1 MASAPPSAAPP
12 SAAGASPAPPTAV
25 IARTLV
31 GLAWPIVLQR
41 ASQAVIGFCDA
52 LMVAPLGES
61 ALAAVTTGSLNV
73 LLLIILPT
81 GTVFI
86 LQSFTSQLRGRG
98 DIGAVRR
105 YAWYGLAVSALAGLL
120 ALAALPLLPIVLG
133 RFGYDPEVR
142 LQLEAYLAI
151 RFLSVGPAVA
161 IEALGNWFG
170 GLGKTR
176 PSMVAG
182 ITAMAANV
190 AGNYVLIEPHF
201 GLPGYG
207 VRGAAWASTLAT
219 LAGLAVIALP
229 FAREATVGGSR
240 RLSGRELGRVLR
252 FGLPN
257 GINWF
262 LEFAAFVLFINA
274 MVTHLGTTTLAAF
287 NVALQLNSV
296 AFMPAFGLASAGAIL
311 VGEAIGRRAPA
322 EVWRYVRLTLATAAL
337 WMVSVGAFYFMWPG
351 PLLELFAQPGS
362 NRAEFLRLGAL
373 MLAFSAFW
381 QLFDAAGITFSEAL
395 RAAGDTTW
403 CMGLRIVLAWFLFL
417 PGAWYFVVV
426 RQGGVPAVMSMLV
439 AYILLLA
446 GGFALRFWSG
456 KWRSI
461 ELIGTPEPVA

>member
-1 MASAPPSAAPP
+1 MASAPPSTAAP
-12 SAAGASPAPPTAV
+12 AAASPALSTAGTTR
-25 IARTLV
+25 ALLH
-31 GLAWPIVLQR
+31 LAWPIVLQR
-41 ASQAVIGFCDA
+41 ASQAVIGFSDA

-61 ALAAVTTGSLNV
+61 ALAAVTTGSLNA
-73 LLLIILPT
+73 LLFIILPS
-81 GTVFI
+81 GIVFI

-98 DIGAVRR
+98 DLGAVRR
-105 YAWYGLAVSALAGLL
+105 YAWYGLALAALAGLIS
-120 ALAALPLLPIVLG
+120 LAALPLLSGVLR
-133 RFGYDPEVR
+133 RFDYTPEVR
-142 LQLEAYLAI
+142 EDLAAYLAI
-151 RFLSVGPAVA
+151 RLLSVGPAVG

-182 ITAMAANV
+182 ITAMGANV
-190 AGNYVLIEPHF
+190 VGNYLLIEPHL
-201 GLPGYG
+201 GLPGHG

-219 LAGLAVIALP
+219 VAGFLFILVP
-229 FAREATVGGSR
+229 FAREAKSAQPGSW
-240 RLSGRELGRVLR
+240 STREFGRVLR
-252 FGLPN
+252 FGVPN

-262 LEFAAFVLFINA
+262 LEFAAFVLFINV
-274 MVTHLGTTTLAAF
+274 MVTPLGTTTLAAF

-311 VGEAIGRRAPA
+311 VGEAIGRRAQG

-337 WMVSVGAFYFMWPG
+337 WMVSVGVLYFLWPV
-351 PLLELFAQPGS
+351 PLLELFAQPGE
-362 NRAEFLRLGAL
+362 NRAEFLQLGAL

-403 CMGLRIVLAWFLFL
+403 CMWLRIVLAWILFL
-417 PGAWYFVVV
+417 PGSWYFVVA

-446 GGFALRFWSG
+446 SAFALRFWSG

-461 ELIGTPEPVA
+461 ELIDTPQPGV